1 MKINH
6 LALNSIKQKFSANI
20 QVVGSF
26 CGKKVEVL
34 KAASSNVIAKIQPVS
49 QQAISKISQAYQGMK
64 KSFTAVKDYV
74 SSKFSAFAAKYF
86 QKNQAPAQQQQ
97 APAQEEQAAP
107 AQEEQAP
114 AQQEQAAPAQEEQA
128 APAQQEQAPA
138 QKPQA
143 PVAQVKTRSGRVSKR
158 PVRLGFD
165 A

>member
-86 QKNQAPAQQQQ
+86 PKN
-97 APAQEEQAAP
+97 
-107 AQEEQAP
+107 QAP

-128 APAQQEQAPA
+128 APAQEEQAAPAQEEQAPA
-138 QKPQA
+138 QKPKA
-143 PVAQVKTRSGRVSKR
+143 PDAKVITKSGRVSKR
-158 PVRLGFD
+158 PVRLGFP

>member
-86 QKNQAPAQQQQ
+86 PKNQAPAQQEQA
-97 APAQEEQAAP
+97 APAQQEQAP

-128 APAQQEQAPA
+128 PA

-143 PVAQVKTRSGRVSKR
+143 PVAQVKTRFGRVSKR

>member
-97 APAQEEQAAP
+97 APAQ
-107 AQEEQAP
+107 
-114 AQQEQAAPAQEEQA
+114 QEQAAPAQEEQA